1 MNEVEKL
8 KNKIKDLEKRL
19 KSANKEENPLHQ
31 RSQELN
37 YLVKNLPCFIF
48 RCHNNKKWTMEYLSE
63 EFEAITGYKVD
74 QVVQSKELSIG
85 DIIHEADRER
95 VWIDIQS
102 ALKNKEKWQLNYK
115 LVHSNGSLIRVCEFA
130 EGIFTK
136 QGKLKFIE
144 GIIIDV
150 TDRYESRNELNK
162 SENKYREI
170 FNNTFDAYFET
181 GVDGVI
187 QEVSPSIKNILGH
200 SRGYMLGK
208 NVNDFY
214 VDKNRR
220 KQLLLEILQKK
231 TVENFELAAIHK
243 NGNHVI
249 CLTSIHLLRDDHNK
263 PLKLV
268 GSLRDITQ
276 RRSIE
281 SENTKLLSAIEQS
294 PVSVVITDVDGN
306 IQYVNPKFTDITG
319 YSRKEVI
326 GQNPRFLKS
335 GTHSD
340 SLYKELWDTILSGK
354 VWKGDLY
361 NKRRDNSYFWE
372 SETIAPVK
380 DLKGEITHFIAVK
393 EDITSLKNIQNL
405 LEESEEHYRKLFHE
419 APNGYLSLNKEGHI
433 LEVNPAWCGLI
444 GYEKE
449 EVTNKWLGNY
459 LTKRSEEIFKSSYQ
473 KLIKSGKK
481 INMEMTFLHKDNKEI
496 IVIVNGRV
504 VLNPD
509 GFFKEAHFILSD
521 ISERKKYEDALQL
534 AKLKAE
540 ESDRLKTAF
549 LANMSHEIRT
559 PMNAILGFSN
569 LLTDPSLSIEEIYE
583 YVNIINQRGNDLLQ
597 IISDIIDISR
607 IEAGDVRMTMEKV
620 SINHF
625 LRELHAS
632 FHKILE
638 FNDKGH
644 VQLLLE
650 VSELPDEAVIEA
662 DPVRLKQVFENLLQ
676 NSIKFTKEGH
686 IKIGYKKG
694 NHEIAFY
701 VEDTGIGIDK
711 NKQNIVFDR
720 FRQANDTHTRDFG
733 GTGLGLAIS
742 KNIVDLLGG
751 EMTLESDIGKG
762 TTFFFTI
769 PYSNELTDD
778 AIDLMSDDENLY
790 YQLDLSNKKI
800 LIVEDVSSNY
810 IFLESVLKRFNAS
823 ILWAQD
829 GLKAI
834 EAVKKINDI
843 DLILMDIR
851 MPGIN
856 GYYATEKIR
865 EFNAEIPIIAQ
876 TAYALSDDREKSISA
891 GCNDYLSKPINL
903 EELKNVLIKYI

>member
-294 PVSVVITDVDGN
+294 PVSVVITDVDGI

-405 LEESEEHYRKLFHE
+405 LEESEEYYRKLFHE

-583 YVNIINQRGNDLLQ
+583 
-597 IISDIIDISR
+597 
-607 IEAGDVRMTMEKV
+607 
-620 SINHF
+620 
-625 LRELHAS
+625 
-632 FHKILE
+632 
-638 FNDKGH
+638 
-644 VQLLLE
+644 
-650 VSELPDEAVIEA
+650 
-662 DPVRLKQVFENLLQ
+662 
-676 NSIKFTKEGH
+676 
-686 IKIGYKKG
+686 
-694 NHEIAFY
+694 
-701 VEDTGIGIDK
+701 
-711 NKQNIVFDR
+711 
-720 FRQANDTHTRDFG
+720 
-733 GTGLGLAIS
+733 
-742 KNIVDLLGG
+742 
-751 EMTLESDIGKG
+751 
-762 TTFFFTI
+762 
-769 PYSNELTDD
+769 
-778 AIDLMSDDENLY
+778 
-790 YQLDLSNKKI
+790 
-800 LIVEDVSSNY
+800 
-810 IFLESVLKRFNAS
+810 
-823 ILWAQD
+823 
-829 GLKAI
+829 
-834 EAVKKINDI
+834 
-843 DLILMDIR
+843 
-851 MPGIN
+851 
-856 GYYATEKIR
+856 
-865 EFNAEIPIIAQ
+865 
-876 TAYALSDDREKSISA
+876 
-891 GCNDYLSKPINL
+891 
-903 EELKNVLIKYI
+903 

>member
-405 LEESEEHYRKLFHE
+405 LEESEEYYRKLFHE

>member
-8 KNKIKDLEKRL
+8 KNKIRDLEKRL